1 MEIIYFELSVSESLI
16 DFRGSSRVD
25 YFLASEDIFHDF
37 IFVHVFHPNK
47 LSDHSVLW
55 AGLQNICNYNL
66 KSENTECNYEIIPG
80 KFSLETG
87 SREDFTTALEEINSS
102 TILSQFLLE
111 VNDPSADINPLNLSN
126 IILNAANKTFH
137 FKQFKRNKKRKRYK
151 QKWFNGN
158 CHFP

>member
-1 MEIIYFELSVSESLI
+1 MEGLMGTHWRTYSST
-16 DFRGSSRVD
+16 GSSSVD

-37 IFVHVFHPNK
+37 IFLHVFQPNE

-66 KSENTECNYEIIPG
+66 NSENTECNYEISPG

-87 SREDFTTALEEINSS
+87 SREDFVTALEENKSS
-102 TILSQFLLE
+102 TMLNQFLLE
-111 VNDPSADINPLNLSN
+111 VNDPSADINTLADNLSN
-126 IILNAANKTFH
+126 IILNATNKTFH
-137 FKQFKRNKKRKRYK
+137 LKQFKRNKKRKRYK

>member
-1 MEIIYFELSVSESLI
+1 LLPF
-16 DFRGSSRVD
+16 
-25 YFLASEDIFHDF
+25 
-37 IFVHVFHPNK
+37 
-47 LSDHSVLW
+47 
-55 AGLQNICNYNL
+55 
-66 KSENTECNYEIIPG
+66 YEIIPG

-137 FKQFKRNKKRKRYK
+137 LKQFKGNKKRKRCK
-151 QKWFNGN
+151 QKWPNGN
-158 CHFP
+158 CHFLRGLISADGSFTSSKN